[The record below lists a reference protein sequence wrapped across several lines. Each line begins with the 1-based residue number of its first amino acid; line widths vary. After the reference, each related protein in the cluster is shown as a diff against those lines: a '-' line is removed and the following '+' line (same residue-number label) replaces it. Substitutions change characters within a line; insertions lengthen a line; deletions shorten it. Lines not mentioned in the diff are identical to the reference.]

1 MDEPDITVIFSRK
14 VSADEKINLLIE
26 ETSNRKIII
35 VVSDDREIQYSAKSL
50 GAQVLGVDEFFAA
63 AQNRTVNTRKNEP
76 AKSELNFSQM
86 QKINEELRRL
96 WLKE

>member
-26 ETSNRKIII
+26 ETANRKIII
-35 VVSDDREIQYSAKSL
+35 VVSDDREIQYSVKSL

-63 AQNRTVNTRKNEP
+63 AQNRPVNTGKSEP
-76 AKSELNFSQM
+76 AKTELNFSQM